1 VRDLSEPAPVLTGPS
16 GGAGAASSAISVNE
30 NQTAVTTLAADNA
43 VTWVITGGADAGEFR
58 INPATGEI
66 SFVTAPD
73 FEAPSDANGDNVY
86 LVEVTATDANN
97 ETAVQ
102 TVAVTVLD
110 ISEAAPVLTVPGTST
125 GAGAASISVDENQTA
140 VMTLTADRTVVWS
153 ITGGTDAGQF
163 AINPSTGV
171 VTFVSAPDFETP
183 TDADTNNVYL
193 VQVSATDANR
203 ETAVVVISVT
213 VRDVAEPLPVLTGP
227 SGGTGAAAS
236 AISVNKNQ
244 TGVTVMPADKP
255 VVWAIGRG
263 VDAAKFAIDAAT
275 GALTFVAAP
284 DYEAPADADTD
295 NVYLVEVT
303 ATDGNNETAV
313 QTIVVT
319 VLDVVDTSPVI
330 TGPDGLTLEGTVR
343 TAVPE
348 DEPEI
353 ETLSSSRPVTWHIT
367 GGPDRALF
375 RIDADGRVTFIS
387 PPDFEAPSD
396 ANGDNV
402 YLVEITATDS
412 NNLSAVLTVAI
423 TVEDLDDSEPQIT
436 GPDGAVGATSSLIM
450 LEEGAT
456 LVTTMQASEP
466 VIWSLSGGSDQDHF
480 VMDDSTGELSFVSA
494 PSYETPTD
502 SDKNNTYVVV
512 VRATDVAANISD
524 HTLTVQITDVDEVA
538 PRIAIIAKELKSDL
552 RGYAFKSLGDMLAFN
567 EGLFRDTGDCMASAA
582 QGTVTP
588 GMHLNE
594 FSQGTSLDWAKTHCT
609 ARYRVIANVGAS
621 IDHADGD

>member
-1 VRDLSEPAPVLTGPS
+1 MVEVTATDGNNETAVQTIRVSVRDLSEPAPVLTGPS

-30 NQTAVTTLAADNA
+30 NQTAVTALAVDNA

-66 SFVTAPD
+66 SFVTA
-73 FEAPSDANGDNVY
+73 
-86 LVEVTATDANN
+86 
-97 ETAVQ
+97 
-102 TVAVTVLD
+102 
-110 ISEAAPVLTVPGTST
+110 
-125 GAGAASISVDENQTA
+125 
-140 VMTLTADRTVVWS
+140 
-153 ITGGTDAGQF
+153 
-163 AINPSTGV
+163 
-171 VTFVSAPDFETP
+171 
-183 TDADTNNVYL
+183 
-193 VQVSATDANR
+193 
-203 ETAVVVISVT
+203 
-213 VRDVAEPLPVLTGP
+213 
-227 SGGTGAAAS
+227 
-236 AISVNKNQ
+236 
-244 TGVTVMPADKP
+244 
-255 VVWAIGRG
+255 
-263 VDAAKFAIDAAT
+263 
-275 GALTFVAAP
+275 
-284 DYEAPADADTD
+284 
-295 NVYLVEVT
+295 
-303 ATDGNNETAV
+303 
-313 QTIVVT
+313 
-319 VLDVVDTSPVI
+319 
-330 TGPDGLTLEGTVR
+330 
-343 TAVPE
+343 
-348 DEPEI
+348 
-353 ETLSSSRPVTWHIT
+353 
-367 GGPDRALF
+367 
-375 RIDADGRVTFIS
+375 
-387 PPDFEAPSD
+387 PDFEAPSD

-609 ARYRVIANVGAS
+609 ARYRVIANVRAS
-621 IDHADGD
+621 IDHADGDWTRRGLASVRIENEWRQDLTFGLGLMGSFANNDLPSFADSSIRDHSLQINGYVKTKLAENLRAGAFVGFGRAWYDFDLHQTGFDLSGKMVGHRQVYGAMLSGDVEIRSFLVTTDLILSRATEDLGQATLVGMVDDDVRQVMFEVGGVDMTRISIPVSGELHIWGSDPKGWQSTLRLSPGLLC